1 MEKGMP
7 PEDSTSAPAPFRE
20 LEAQLASLAAAAKSL
35 REQRPSWFE
44 NLFHP
49 GRQARREAD
58 FGASIVTALKKAVLS
73 MHEARAGMTELER
86 RLGEQQGERLTR
98 FQTDLEQL
106 RERQEQLARESART
120 AQEWTDRT
128 AEMRQQFEQLA
139 REQKEKLDQ
148 LAREQ
153 ENLDRAS
160 REQNVRIDQTHSE
173 RSDKI
178 ERIVSEQSERIDR
191 LIGAQTDLGHEFRER
206 IQHVLDEQRVA
217 IRQLSLKAS
226 EDAILSDRA
235 RRAAELK
242 MEELTKRIPSPPA

>member
-1 MEKGMP
+1 MP
-7 PEDSTSAPAPFRE
+7 PEDSNSAPTPFRE

-58 FGASIVTALKKAVLS
+58 FGASIVTALKKTVLS

-86 RLGEQQGERLTR
+86 RLGELEGERLTR

-106 RERQEQLARESART
+106 RERQEQLALESARA

-128 AEMRQQFEQLA
+128 AEIRQQFEQLA

-148 LAREQ
+148 AAREQ
-153 ENLDRAS
+153 NG
-160 REQNVRIDQTHSE
+160 RIDQTRTE
-173 RSDKI
+173 QCEKI
-178 ERIVSEQSERIDR
+178 ERIVNEQSERIDR
-191 LIGAQTDLGHEFRER
+191 IVNDQSQKIDRLIATQTDLGNEFRER

-235 RRAAELK
+235 RRASELK
-242 MEELTKRIPSPPA
+242 MEELTKRIPPPPA